1 MRAKSLIFGATLFL
15 INLLA
20 VSTPQS
26 FAQEATSSESK
37 PAEIALA
44 QFVNDTLK
52 EMNLP
57 GDVAIPG
64 LGDAKKLLLQ
74 NFKKANQATFTA
86 TVSIKNISFEVV
98 KHTPPGKTKPLLIIG
113 IKKFDLSR
121 SIPGISGTPLGTLG
135 AMENV
140 AFIYSPEKLTGSLSS
155 DAVVKAVL
163 GQVSSRVNLSPG
175 MNLIASV
182 SPASFSD
189 VPLSL
194 KP

>member
-26 FAQEATSSESK
+26 FAQEATSSESKPAQEATSSESK

-135 AMENV
+135 AMV
-140 AFIYSPEKLTGSLSS
+140 TCPS
-155 DAVVKAVL
+155 
-163 GQVSSRVNLSPG
+163 
-175 MNLIASV
+175 
-182 SPASFSD
+182 
-189 VPLSL
+189 
-194 KP
+194 